1 MVNSRANYS
10 TYCPIDAKLFII
22 DCMPNLPGKS
32 AEVIYNRTLKG
43 VKKLRETSKAP
54 ILLVEHDGYANDV
67 TSEKAEESYR
77 VANTELRKAYNTLQ
91 EEQIPD
97 IYYLTKEEI
106 GIPADGMV
114 DGVHSTDLGM
124 QQYADSYLKKIRE
137 ILTPTPITA
146 LTLSG
151 YNFS

>member
-1 MVNSRANYS
+1 M
-10 TYCPIDAKLFII
+10 
-22 DCMPNLPGKS
+22 
-32 AEVIYNRTLKG
+32 IYDRTLKG

-106 GIPADGMV
+106 GIPV
-114 DGVHSTDLGM
+114 W
-124 QQYADSYLKKIRE
+124 
-137 ILTPTPITA
+137 
-146 LTLSG
+146 
-151 YNFS
+151 

>member
-1 MVNSRANYS
+1 MAVLCRNIY
-10 TYCPIDAKLFII
+10 PIRK
-22 DCMPNLPGKS
+22 
-32 AEVIYNRTLKG
+32 V
-43 VKKLRETSKAP
+43 

-114 DGVHSTDLGM
+114 DGVHSIV
-124 QQYADSYLKKIRE
+124 A
-137 ILTPTPITA
+137 
-146 LTLSG
+146 
-151 YNFS
+151 